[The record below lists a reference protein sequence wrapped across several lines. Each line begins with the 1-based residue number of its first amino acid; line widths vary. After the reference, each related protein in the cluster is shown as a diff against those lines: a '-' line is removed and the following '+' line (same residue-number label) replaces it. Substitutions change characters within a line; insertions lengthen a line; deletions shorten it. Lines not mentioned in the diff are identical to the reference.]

1 MPPNQ
6 MSEKDARYLRS
17 QMKDFKKAYTSGNY
31 GRANKIAMQVS
42 QYFGFGD
49 HETPIEGAL
58 QDDMGDY

>member
-1 MPPNQ
+1 
-6 MSEKDARYLRS
+6 
-17 QMKDFKKAYTSGNY
+17 MKDFKKAYTSGNY